1 MGSAFHCNHIKPD
14 GLAIHNNREL
24 PDFRNLPNRGNT
36 QLHSNITWTTTIV
49 SKTDRSNPAS
59 NCMTCR
65 HTTST
70 GTSDQG
76 IVATWPTGTASA
88 LFAPLPRMVSPATLH
103 CAHATVQRRTADS
116 LARRPRRK
124 TNSGIQGRR
133 ERGQAKHQ
141 GKTTYFAYLFQVM
154 PEPSAQVQ
162 RKDRQKD
169 VGKEHPD
176 CEGDAWN

>member
-76 IVATWPTGTASA
+76 HRSHLADWDCECT
-88 LFAPLPRMVSPATLH
+88 LAPLPRMVSPATLH

-124 TNSGIQGRR
+124 TNCRDPRKKGTGSSEAPRQDHVLR
-133 ERGQAKHQ
+133 
-141 GKTTYFAYLFQVM
+141 YLFQVM